1 MEVTVNGEARAVA
14 TGSSVAD
21 LVAALGFTP
30 KQVAVERNKLIVR
43 RADHAETALQPGD
56 QLEVVTFFGG
66 GEGRT
71 IVSRAAAAH
80 DQDVTIVDEPLV
92 LGPHTFHSRLF
103 LGTGKYPDMESMVA
117 WRVGAT

>member
-1 MEVTVNGEARAVA
+1 MSDASGEAFEVTVNGEARAVA
-14 TGSSVAD
+14 AGSSVAD

-66 GEGRT
+66 G
-71 IVSRAAAAH
+71 
-80 DQDVTIVDEPLV
+80 
-92 LGPHTFHSRLF
+92 
-103 LGTGKYPDMESMVA
+103 
-117 WRVGAT
+117 